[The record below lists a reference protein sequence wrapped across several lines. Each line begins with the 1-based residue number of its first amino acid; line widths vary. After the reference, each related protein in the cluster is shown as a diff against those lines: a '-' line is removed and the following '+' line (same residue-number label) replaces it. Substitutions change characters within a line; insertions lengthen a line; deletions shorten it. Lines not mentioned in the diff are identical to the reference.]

1 MTAALSYVMDSPA
14 LSNQRGIN
22 FGRVY
27 KQVMHC
33 AAVVYYVIVPLLL
46 LCKARG
52 NSISNA
58 LKYGL
63 QDGTLAVSVAQEA
76 LIRLND

>member
-1 MTAALSYVMDSPA
+1 MTPSISYVMDSPA

-27 KQVMHC
+27 MQVTTLDFLVLVFQIGFEKTCSH
-33 AAVVYYVIVPLLL
+33 
-46 LCKARG
+46 RW
-52 NSISNA
+52 
-58 LKYGL
+58 

-76 LIRLND
+76 LIRLVE

>member
-1 MTAALSYVMDSPA
+1 MVTAVCSYVMDSPA

-27 KQVMHC
+27 MQVLL
-33 AAVVYYVIVPLLL
+33 AVPLLL
-46 LCKARG
+46 FCKA
-52 NSISNA
+52 
-58 LKYGL
+58 YGTFDSFYFRL

-76 LIRLND
+76 LIRLNE